1 MKQRCGWAST
11 ELDIIYHDTEWAVPL
26 YDDDKLFEFLIL
38 EGAQAGLSWTTV
50 LKKRAAYREAYLS
63 FKPSIVAKFDQQK
76 QQSLLEDKGI
86 IRNKLK
92 IQSSIKNA
100 QAFLNIQQEFGSF
113 ADYLWQFVDHKTII
127 NHWQTLDQIP
137 SETPLSQTVSKELKK
152 RGFNFVGP
160 TICYALMQATGLVND
175 HLISCPRHHE
185 VQATLNN
192 S

>member
-11 ELDIIYHDTEWAVPL
+11 ELDIVYHDTEWAVPL

-50 LKKRAAYREAYLS
+50 LKKRAAYREAYLG
-63 FKPSIVAKFDQQK
+63 FKPSIVSKFDQQK
-76 QQSLLEDKGI
+76 YQSLLENKGI

-100 QAFLNIQQEFGSF
+100 QAFLMVQQEFGSF
-113 ADYLWQFVDHKTII
+113 AEYLWGFVDHKSII
-127 NHWQTLDQIP
+127 NHWQTLDQVP
-137 SETPLSQTVSKELKK
+137 SETDLSKTISKELKN

-160 TICYALMQATGLVND
+160 TICYALMQAIGMVND
-175 HLISCPRHHE
+175 HLICCYRHQE
-185 VQATLNN
+185 LQDI
-192 S
+192 